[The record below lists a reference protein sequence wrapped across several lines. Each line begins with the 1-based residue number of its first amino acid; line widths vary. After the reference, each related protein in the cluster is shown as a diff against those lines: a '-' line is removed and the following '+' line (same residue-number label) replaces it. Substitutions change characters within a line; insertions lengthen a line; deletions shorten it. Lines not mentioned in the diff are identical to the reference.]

1 MKDFIASSMSER
13 DCKEICR
20 KYLRDKFESDDQ
32 IICEDEFLYD
42 KAYGFIRLM
51 VEEGIASTLSDM
63 DGVLKNINELLR
75 IKFRDKFKKKAPE
88 AGQ

>member
-1 MKDFIASSMSER
+1 MSDR

-20 KYLRDKFESDDQ
+20 RHLRDKFESDDQ

-51 VEEGIASTLSDM
+51 VEEGIASTFSEM
-63 DGVLKNINELLR
+63 DGVLKTINELLR
-75 IKFRDKFKKKAPE
+75 IKFRDKFKKTVPV
-88 AGQ
+88 AGE